1 LAKKPYFRQ
10 VLYVA
15 NMNKKNLLLLLIGFQ
30 CLILVGMFA
39 KALYPLA
46 VGREIRLK
54 VVPRDPRDLL
64 RGDYVDLSYDFTNLN
79 YQHLPNDLDTNRTY
93 RFGDVLYLELKPEGE
108 FHEPAGLWQHAPAG
122 KVCLR
127 VTPEYAY
134 PGNMHLKAGI
144 ESYFTDSENA
154 KLLEQATSWSNAD
167 SLLVSV
173 AVMLTDGGLA
183 RIRDIETRKLR
194 RSAASLR
201 ADSLGQA
208 LRDSLSQAN
217 ELQPDTLAAPADT
230 TARQ

>member
-1 LAKKPYFRQ
+1 
-10 VLYVA
+10 
-15 NMNKKNLLLLLIGFQ
+15 MNKKNLLLLLIGFQ
-30 CLILVGMFA
+30 CLILVGMFV
-39 KALYPLA
+39 KSFYPLA

-64 RGDYVDLSYDFTNLN
+64 RGDYVDLSYSFSNLN
-79 YQHLPNDLDTNRTY
+79 YQNLPNDLDTARDY
-93 RFGDVLYLELKPEGE
+93 RFGDVLYLELKQEGE

-144 ESYFTDSENA
+144 ESYFTDSKNA
-154 KLLEQATSWSNAD
+154 KLLEQAASWSNAD

-183 RIRDIETRKLR
+183 RIRDIQTRTLR
-194 RSAASLR
+194 RSAESLR
-201 ADSLGQA
+201 ADSLNQV
-208 LRDSLSQAN
+208 LRDSLNQVYQVQEEPIVA
-217 ELQPDTLAAPADT
+217 PDTA
-230 TARQ
+230 TAQ